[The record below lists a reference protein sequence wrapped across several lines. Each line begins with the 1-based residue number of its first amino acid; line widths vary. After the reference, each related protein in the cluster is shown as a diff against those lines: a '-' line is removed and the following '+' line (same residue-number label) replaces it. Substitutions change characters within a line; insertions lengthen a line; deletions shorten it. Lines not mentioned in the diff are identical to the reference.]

1 MGRNAIERR
10 AGLETGNAEADPP
23 GLRGRLQAVGK
34 RATRAPTGSAGVMA
48 AARVEEG
55 DGRNTGSPAGGV
67 ARANRQPARARSDRA
82 GWRRGPQYRGSRV
95 TPVEGRGLGSRA
107 AHDGGRD
114 VGTGV
119 SLSASERVQGLQ
131 TALHAKAKE
140 APGFRFYS
148 LCDKV
153 WRDDV
158 LVVAWQAVR
167 RNGGAAGVDGEGCG
181 SSSSTNL
188 SPVHR
193 LFCSLT
199 VPSVRFSRGQAPTG
213 LFIGQP
219 ARAARPDQRCLG
231 ASVRPTGA
239 APGHSRSVLVACR
252 GKGDASEMAVVT
264 TTRLSGR
271 AFWVALG
278 ATRGRGRLDRR
289 RHRAGE
295 TLKTVGVCPLVGNA
309 QQRWRES

>member
-1 MGRNAIERR
+1 MKQ
-10 AGLETGNAEADPP
+10 PP
-23 GLRGRLQAVGK
+23 
-34 RATRAPTGSAGVMA
+34 RAPWREFPNVVLLA
-48 AARVEEG
+48 AESR
-55 DGRNTGSPAGGV
+55 TKPH
-67 ARANRQPARARSDRA
+67 
-82 GWRRGPQYRGSRV
+82 PQYRAAKSGDTAAAAVLVRELVEEAGIVSVRRLIDGASRDAA
-95 TPVEGRGLGSRA
+95 PVLISVHAYESEGVNAIPVALAGLLEQRFGMECEDRVVQSNVVS
-107 AHDGGRD
+107 H
-114 VGTGV
+114 TGV
-119 SLSASERVQGLQ
+119 WL
-131 TALHAKAKE
+131 
-140 APGFRFYS
+140 FFI
-148 LCDKV
+148 
-153 WRDDV
+153 DD
-158 LVVAWQAVR
+158 
-167 RNGGAAGVDGEGCG
+167 
-181 SSSSTNL
+181 L

-199 VPSVRFSRGQAPTG
+199 VTSVRFSRGQAPTG

-271 AFWVALG
+271 AFRVALG

-309 QQRWRES
+309 QRRWRES

>member
-1 MGRNAIERR
+1 MHLRIGCFIRTIAVLNRI
-10 AGLETGNAEADPP
+10 GLA
-23 GLRGRLQAVGK
+23 LQ
-34 RATRAPTGSAGVMA
+34 P
-48 AARVEEG
+48 RVWLLK
-55 DGRNTGSPAGGV
+55 A
-67 ARANRQPARARSDRA
+67 
-82 GWRRGPQYRGSRV
+82 
-95 TPVEGRGLGSRA
+95 
-107 AHDGGRD
+107 
-114 VGTGV
+114 
-119 SLSASERVQGLQ
+119 
-131 TALHAKAKE
+131 AKE
-140 APGFRFYS
+140 LFP
-148 LCDKV
+148 
-153 WRDDV
+153 
-158 LVVAWQAVR
+158 VAMT
-167 RNGGAAGVDGEGCG
+167 GGSSWLFKGCG
-181 SSSSTNL
+181 SSSIDDL

-271 AFWVALG
+271 AFRVALG

-309 QQRWRES
+309 QRRWRES